1 MFYMKLEKKILKW
14 TTVSLLQMIMFLSKS
29 DEEIKGNKKLAQAII
44 DKWVIFFLRKRI
56 FFNSS

>member
-44 DKWVIFFLRKRI
+44 DKWVIFF
-56 FFNSS
+56 F